1 MKPLL
6 RGDHRRTRSSLPVS
20 SRMCGT
26 RQIATHVSTHLKEE
40 RVGLSG
46 RPISVRRALLRL
58 DHLTALSTRDNN
70 ENNQVTPSAAAT
82 PADVP
87 HNVAHR
93 IASRHPP

>member
-20 SRMCGT
+20 SGMCGT

-40 RVGLSG
+40 RVALSG

-58 DHLTALSTRDNN
+58 DRLSALSTRDDNDN
-70 ENNQVTPSAAAT
+70 HQLTPSAEA
-82 PADVP
+82 PSPDVLL
-87 HNVAHR
+87 NAVHR
-93 IASRHPP
+93 IAPP